1 MKINDLKKIIKE
13 EIIKVLSETAPVK
26 TPAKPTTKPGTGNP
40 NPFKIDPDKA
50 PKTRPKAGTPETK
63 DKDEKKTKKEKTNE
77 VSRGVA
83 DIMKKYKSLKSK

>member
-1 MKINDLKKIIKE
+1 MKLNDLKKIIKE
-13 EIIKVLSETAPVK
+13 EIAKVLSEAGTETA
-26 TPAKPTTKPGTGNP
+26 PAKPTTKPGTGKP
-40 NPFKIDPDKA
+40 NPFKRPDDA

-83 DIMKKYKSLKSK
+83 DIVKKYKSLKGK